1 MRIIHAGGRSS
12 RSWRSG
18 GDYSGRSA
26 LSYGRGVS
34 TGRGGGDIGRG
45 GEEGRTRGLKLSPPQ
60 FLAMLGLGRRWRGWR
75 GYLLFEKGMK

>member
-1 MRIIHAGGRSS
+1 MPGAGAAGAGEA
-12 RSWRSG
+12 G

-34 TGRGGGDIGRG
+34 TGRGGRDIGRG

-75 GYLLFEKGMK
+75 GYLLLEKGMK